1 MANKRSGSNRAKREQ
16 DDFDT
21 AYRKMTGSGRYAKK
35 SKKKSHTAAIVA
47 VCIALVAVTFAV
59 AAGYLY
65 FMNAELDGVILEN
78 ISVAG
83 VDVGGMTQAD
93 AIDAVRAATANT
105 YSRTPMVVRVMDSEA
120 EIPTKY
126 VGAFNI
132 RNAVRAAYKYGN
144 SGSQAKRQEQ
154 RQIAMTTGY
163 TVDITPYLDLDE
175 KAIRDILS
183 QLGANYS
190 STLSQSSYEVTGTAP
205 NQTLVVKL
213 GIPEYGLD
221 LDKLYQQVLDGYSSN
236 VFSVEGSCGMIEPD
250 PINLEEINSK
260 YYIAPTNASF
270 NRDTFEA
277 IPGVDGYGLDI
288 TAAQKSLDEAAFG
301 TTVEIP
307 FTVIKPEITAEML
320 SSMLYRDVLATHTA
334 SKDGDENRNTNL
346 RLACEAINGMILKPG
361 EVFSYNDALGERTA
375 SRGYKLGPS
384 YAGDK
389 TVMTY
394 GGGICQVASV
404 LYYCTLI
411 SEMETLLRENH
422 RFAPSYLPLGMD
434 ATVSWG
440 SIDFRFRNSSEY
452 PIRIEASASGGSV
465 TISLVGTSEKDY
477 YVELEYETL
486 SKEDYSVSYQTMSP
500 NNSDGLKDGDYITE
514 PYTGYTVKTYRC
526 KHNNSTKELISR
538 DYIDRSTYSKRDGV
552 ICRIEENTSGFGG
565 GVVTDGDGALP
576 D

>member
-105 YSRTPMVVRVMDSEA
+105 YSRTPMVVRVLDSEA

-183 QLGANYS
+183 
-190 STLSQSSYEVTGTAP
+190 
-205 NQTLVVKL
+205 
-213 GIPEYGLD
+213 
-221 LDKLYQQVLDGYSSN
+221 
-236 VFSVEGSCGMIEPD
+236 
-250 PINLEEINSK
+250 
-260 YYIAPTNASF
+260 
-270 NRDTFEA
+270 
-277 IPGVDGYGLDI
+277 
-288 TAAQKSLDEAAFG
+288 
-301 TTVEIP
+301 
-307 FTVIKPEITAEML
+307 
-320 SSMLYRDVLATHTA
+320 
-334 SKDGDENRNTNL
+334 
-346 RLACEAINGMILKPG
+346 
-361 EVFSYNDALGERTA
+361 
-375 SRGYKLGPS
+375 
-384 YAGDK
+384 
-389 TVMTY
+389 
-394 GGGICQVASV
+394 
-404 LYYCTLI
+404 
-411 SEMETLLRENH
+411 
-422 RFAPSYLPLGMD
+422 
-434 ATVSWG
+434 
-440 SIDFRFRNSSEY
+440 
-452 PIRIEASASGGSV
+452 
-465 TISLVGTSEKDY
+465 
-477 YVELEYETL
+477 
-486 SKEDYSVSYQTMSP
+486 
-500 NNSDGLKDGDYITE
+500 
-514 PYTGYTVKTYRC
+514 
-526 KHNNSTKELISR
+526 
-538 DYIDRSTYSKRDGV
+538 
-552 ICRIEENTSGFGG
+552 
-565 GVVTDGDGALP
+565 
-576 D
+576 